1 MMKIIIKY
9 KNNKFRKFN
18 KKWNNKMKNLKRTS
32 VKMSNYNHNKI
43 KLNKKILKININKL
57 TMRT

>member
-18 KKWNNKMKNLKRTS
+18 KKQNNKMKNLKRTS